1 MATRGPFTTITTE
14 GGLLPADLLSLLT
27 QQPDLLP
34 GTRPEDYHLPP
45 GRRLR
50 EAINK
55 SWTELQGAWA
65 VFQAELARLPA
76 GDRATSVTR
85 ERWLQPLFGELGF
98 GRLPRATAI
107 RIDGRDYPISHMW
120 GAVPIHL
127 LGADTELDRRTKGV
141 AGAAAAA
148 PHSLVQEL
156 LNRSDAYLWAV
167 LSNGRRLRLL
177 RDNTSLTRAAY
188 VEFDL
193 EAMLGG
199 QVFTDFAILWM
210 ACHQSRFEAEQP
222 ELCWLEQWVTQ
233 AQQQGIRALDT
244 LRAGFEQ
251 AITALGGGFL
261 AHPGNIALRE
271 RLRIGQLT
279 ADDYHRQILRL
290 VYRLV
295 FLLVAED
302 RDLLHPP
309 GTTDQARITYAHYY
323 SAGRI
328 RDQARRHRGGR
339 HGDLWE
345 SLKPVFAALAATGIP
360 EIGIPA
366 LGSFLWSPAACP
378 DLESARLSNS
388 SLLTAVRR
396 LAYTERD
403 RAFQRVDFANL
414 GPEELGSVY
423 ESLLELHPRLEAN
436 SARFE
441 LQAVGGSERKSTGSY
456 YTPTSLIA
464 ALLDKA
470 LNPLLDEAEASPEPR
485 EAILSLKV
493 LDPACGSGHFL
504 TAAAHRIAARLAA
517 VETGELSPPP
527 SAIRH
532 ALRQVVGR
540 CVYGIDLNPMAVE
553 LAKVNLW
560 LDAVEPGLPLTFLD
574 HHIICGNGLIGAN
587 PRLIAQG
594 IPGEAFTAIEGD
606 DKPTAAAR
614 KKSNVGQLKRR
625 GQGLLILGDS
635 ALAAAGRLADAIRA
649 IDAQDDTT
657 VEGIHRKEQQWE
669 VLGKA
674 RETRLAKLTADTWC
688 AAFFALKKFDTP
700 VITDE
705 TLRAVEQDR
714 TDQPAAVALVV
725 KLADHYQFLHPHLA
739 FPDVFAA
746 DPDAESGLQG
756 GFDLVLGNPPWDTLS
771 PDRKEFFSTYEPNIR
786 VAKKSEQDHM
796 VAELLQNSEIAR
808 RWDEYRR
815 DLYASVHF
823 MKDSAR
829 YRLFAPGNLG
839 KGDFNVYRMFVETA
853 MQLTHRGGFAA
864 QVVPGGFYGGANA
877 SAIRRELYETWD
889 LRLVLGFINTTGA
902 WFAGIHRDTS
912 FSLYVG
918 RKAGTTESLEVAFE
932 IRSSAELA
940 RVLAGETTRL
950 SVADIREQSPD
961 ALAIPEVTSAG
972 DAELAARIS
981 GRWPL
986 FGDHA
991 AGPPIQHYQREL
1003 DMGNDREL
1011 FGDLSEGLPV
1021 YEGRMVDQFDHR
1033 AKAYRSGRGRSAVWD
1048 PLSFGDPRKAIV
1060 PQWRLPAEN
1069 LPKKLGDRTTHY
1081 RVGWCDVTA
1090 PRNERSLLA
1099 ALIPPGVICGHKVPT
1114 FSFPEGFEWSY
1125 MPWLAVA
1132 NSFCV
1137 DFLSRKKVALSMS
1150 ITVLD
1155 SLPFPRLPLTHPV
1168 ANRLAWLAL
1177 RLTCTS
1183 PEMTAYWNAMAAHGL
1198 CELIAEDDAPPGFAD
1213 TEQRAA
1219 ARAEIDAVVARALF
1233 DLSAEE
1239 LAAILDTF
1247 PVLRRREEKTY
1258 GEFRTKRLVLEW
1270 YGKV

>member
-14 GGLLPADLLSLLT
+14 GGLLPASLLSLLT

-34 GTRPEDYHLPP
+34 GTRPDDYHLAP

-50 EAINK
+50 EAINR
-55 SWTELQGAWA
+55 SWAELQGAWA
-65 VFQAELARLPA
+65 AFQTELARLPG
-76 GDRATSVTR
+76 GDRATSITR
-85 ERWLQPLFGELGF
+85 ERWLLPLFAELGF
-98 GRLPRATAI
+98 GRLPRAKAI
-107 RIDGRDYPISHMW
+107 SIDGRDYPISHMW
-120 GAVPIHL
+120 GALPIHL

-141 AGAAAAA
+141 AGAATAA

-156 LNRSDAYLWAV
+156 LNRSDDYLWAV
-167 LSNGRRLRLL
+167 VSNGRRLRLL

-193 EAMLGG
+193 EAMFDG

-210 ACHQSRFEAEQP
+210 TCHQSRFEAEQP
-222 ELCWLEQWVTQ
+222 DLCWLEQWVSQ
-233 AQQQGIRALDT
+233 AHQQGIRALDT
-244 LRAGFEQ
+244 LRTGFEQ

-271 RLRIGQLT
+271 RLRDGQLT
-279 ADDYHRQILRL
+279 ADDYHRQVLRL

-302 RDLLHPP
+302 RGLLHPP
-309 GTTDQARITYAHYY
+309 GATDRARDMYASYY

-388 SLLTAVRR
+388 SLLSAVRH

-403 RAFQRVDFANL
+403 RALQRVDFANL

-423 ESLLELHPRLEAN
+423 ESLLELRPRLEADA
-436 SARFE
+436 ARFK
-441 LQAVGGSERKSTGSY
+441 LAAVGGNERKSTGSY

-464 ALLDKA
+464 ALLDTA

-485 EAILSLKV
+485 QAILALKV

-504 TAAAHRIAARLAA
+504 TAAAHRIAARLAS
-517 VETGELSPPP
+517 VETGELSPAP
-527 SAIRH
+527 SDIRH

-560 LDAVEPGLPLTFLD
+560 LEAVEPGLPLTFLD
-574 HHIICGNGLIGAN
+574 HHIIRGNGLIGAN

-614 KKSNVGQLKRR
+614 KKSNAGQLGRR
-625 GQGLLILGDS
+625 NQGLLILGES
-635 ALAAAGRLADAIRA
+635 ALATEGLADAIRA

-657 VEGIHRKEQQWE
+657 VEGLRRKQEQWDALQRAH
-669 VLGKA
+669 K
-674 RETRLAKLTADTWC
+674 TRLAKLVADTWC
-688 AAFFALKKFDTP
+688 AAFFAPKTSVTP

-714 TDQPAAVALVV
+714 TDDPASVALVV

-739 FPDVFAA
+739 FPDVFTA
-746 DPDAESGLQG
+746 DPGSPNGWQG
-756 GFDLVLGNPPWDTLS
+756 GFDLVFGNPPWDELT
-771 PDRKEFFSTYEPNIR
+771 PMQKEFFATYQPELPALR
-786 VAKKSEQDHM
+786 RADQDAAVAQLLES
-796 VAELLQNSEIAR
+796 AEISHDWN
-808 RWDEYRR
+808 EYRR
-815 DLYASVHF
+815 TRYATISF
-823 MKDSAR
+823 LKGSGR

-839 KGDFNVYRMFVETA
+839 KGDFNVYRIFIEAA
-853 MQLTHRGGFAA
+853 MQLTCPEGYIA

-877 SAIRRELYETWD
+877 SAIRRELYETWN

-912 FSLYVG
+912 FALYVAH
-918 RKAGTTESLEVAFE
+918 KAGKTESLEVAFE
-932 IRSSAELA
+932 IRSPAELA

-950 SVADIREQSPD
+950 SVGDIRKQSPE
-961 ALAIPEVTSAG
+961 ALAIPEVT
-972 DAELAARIS
+972 DAVDAARAARMS
-981 GRWPL
+981 GRWPA
-986 FGDHA
+986 FGDQS
-991 AGPPIQHYQREL
+991 AGPPFRHYQSEL
-1003 DMGNDREL
+1003 HLTTDREL
-1011 FGDLSEGLPV
+1011 FGDLTEGLPV

-1033 AKAYRSGRGRSAVWD
+1033 AKVYRSGRGRAAVWETV
-1048 PLSFGDPRKAIV
+1048 PFGDPRKAII
-1060 PQWRLPAEN
+1060 PQWRLLPEN
-1069 LPKKLGDRTTHY
+1069 IPTKLDNRTEQY
-1081 RVGWCDVTA
+1081 RVGWCDVAA

-1099 ALIPPGVICGHKVPT
+1099 ALIPPAVICGNT
-1114 FSFPEGFEWSY
+1114 IQTLDFPLGSEWAY
-1125 MPWLAVA
+1125 MPWIAIA
-1132 NSFCV
+1132 NSFCE
-1137 DFLSRKKVALSMS
+1137 DYLARKKVALHISFG
-1150 ITVLD
+1150 VLD
-1155 SLPFPRLPLTHPV
+1155 SLPFPRLAVDHPV
-1168 ANRLAWLAL
+1168 VDRLARLAL
-1177 RLTCTS
+1177 RLTCIS
-1183 PEMTAYWNAMAAHGL
+1183 QEMTAYWNAMAAYGWCEAIPEHGS
-1198 CELIAEDDAPPGFAD
+1198 PPGFVD
-1213 TEQRAA
+1213 PEQRAA
-1219 ARAEIDAVVARALF
+1219 ARAEIDAVVARHLF
-1233 DLSAEE
+1233 GLSADE

>member
-14 GGLLPADLLSLLT
+14 GGLLPANLLSLLT

-34 GTRPEDYHLPP
+34 GTRPDDYHLAP

-50 EAINK
+50 EAINR
-55 SWTELQGAWA
+55 SWAELQGAWVA
-65 VFQAELARLPA
+65 FQTELARLPG
-76 GDRATSVTR
+76 GDRATSITR
-85 ERWLQPLFGELGF
+85 ERWLLPLFAELGF
-98 GRLPRATAI
+98 GRLTRATAI
-107 RIDGRDYPISHMW
+107 SIDGRDYPISHMW
-120 GAVPIHL
+120 GALPIHL
-127 LGADTELDRRTKGV
+127 LGTDTELDRRTKGV

-156 LNRSDAYLWAV
+156 LNRSDDYLWAV

-193 EAMLGG
+193 EAMFDG

-210 ACHQSRFEAEQP
+210 TCHQSRFEAEQP
-222 ELCWLEQWVTQ
+222 ELCWLEQWVSQ
-233 AQQQGIRALDT
+233 AHQQGIRALDT
-244 LRAGFEQ
+244 LRTGFEQ

-271 RLRIGQLT
+271 RLRDGQLT
-279 ADDYHRQILRL
+279 AEDYHRQVLRL

-295 FLLVAED
+295 FLVVAED

-309 GTTDQARITYAHYY
+309 EATDRARDMYASYY

-360 EIGIPA
+360 EIGIPP

-388 SLLTAVRR
+388 SLLSAVRH

-403 RAFQRVDFANL
+403 RALQRVDFANL

-423 ESLLELHPRLEAN
+423 ESLLELRPRLEADA
-436 SARFE
+436 ARFK
-441 LQAVGGSERKSTGSY
+441 LAAVGGNERKSTGSY

-464 ALLDKA
+464 ALLDTA
-470 LNPLLDEAEASPEPR
+470 LNPLLDEAEAGPEPR
-485 EAILSLKV
+485 QAILSLKV

-517 VETGELSPPP
+517 VETGELSPAP
-527 SAIRH
+527 SDIRH

-574 HHIICGNGLIGAN
+574 HHIIHGNGLIGAN

-614 KKSNVGQLKRR
+614 KKSNAAQLKRR
-625 GQGLLILGDS
+625 DQGLLFLGES
-635 ALAAAGRLADAIRA
+635 ALAAAEGLADAIRA

-657 VEGIHRKEQQWE
+657 VEGVHRKQEQWDALQRAH
-669 VLGKA
+669 K
-674 RETRLAKLTADTWC
+674 TRLAKLIADTWC
-688 AAFFALKKFDTP
+688 AAFFAPKISVTP

-714 TDQPAAVALVV
+714 TDHPASVALVV

-739 FPDVFAA
+739 FPDVFTA
-746 DPDAESGLQG
+746 DPEAINGWQG

-786 VAKKSEQDHM
+786 FAKKSDQDAI
-796 VAELLQNSEIAR
+796 VADLLQIREVAD

-853 MQLTHRGGFAA
+853 MQLTRQGGFAA

-877 SAIRRELYETWD
+877 SAIRRELYENWD
-889 LRLVLGFINTTGA
+889 LRLVLGCINTGEHWFTGVDA
-902 WFAGIHRDTS
+902 TTRFAAYIARKGTS
-912 FSLYVG
+912 TDEF
-918 RKAGTTESLEVAFE
+918 AVAFQL
-932 IRSSAELA
+932 RSKDDLA
-940 RVLAGETTRL
+940 RVLAGATTKL
-950 SVADIREQSPD
+950 TVADIREQSPD
-961 ALAIPEVTSAG
+961 ALAIPEVTGAG
-972 DAELAARIS
+972 DAELAAKMS
-981 GRWPL
+981 GSWPL
-986 FGDHA
+986 FGNQA
-991 AGPPIQHYQREL
+991 AGPPVRHYQAEL
-1003 DMGNDREL
+1003 HMGNDREL
-1011 FGDLSEGLPV
+1011 FGDLSDGLPV

-1033 AKAYRSGRGRSAVWD
+1033 AKAYCSGRGRSAVWK
-1048 PLSFGDPRKAIV
+1048 PLPFGDQHKAIV
-1060 PQWRLPAEN
+1060 PQWHLAPEKV
-1069 LPKKLGDRTTHY
+1069 PPKLGDRTMHY
-1081 RVGWCDVTA
+1081 RIGWCDVTA
-1090 PRNERSLLA
+1090 PRNERSLVA
-1099 ALIPPGVICGHKVPT
+1099 ALIPPGTICGHSLPT
-1114 FSFPEGFEWSY
+1114 LTFAGEYEWAY

-1132 NSFCV
+1132 NSFCE
-1137 DFLSRKKVALSMS
+1137 DYLTRKRVALHVS
-1150 ITVLD
+1150 ISVLD
-1155 SLPFPRLPLTHPV
+1155 SLPFPRLSLDHPV
-1168 ANRLAWLAL
+1168 VRRLARLAL

-1183 PEMTAYWNAMAAHGL
+1183 QEMTAYWNAMAPLGL
-1198 CELIAEDDAPPGFAD
+1198 CEAIDDKNTPPGFAD
-1213 TEQRAA
+1213 PEQRAA
-1219 ARAEIDAVVARALF
+1219 ARAEIDAVVARTLF
-1233 DLSAEE
+1233 DLSFDE